1 MKYEGELAAGNIK
14 AVYNNYLVDVEMPD
28 GKIEAAFCGA
38 VETAEICREGTLVL
52 LQVNAPD
59 RIVKYNV
66 HFVKTQDGWIM
77 VNPKYNRR
85 LFVEALAAKKMPDFA
100 GCRNCRHLKPTE
112 AQGADFELTDA
123 KGEKSLVYVTSIY
136 HKKGRKAVFPHNI
149 DFFEARMLEEMRR
162 QAAKGIKTYVVLI
175 VPRDDCDNIK
185 FAWDINP
192 QAAAVVYD
200 AVQNGVKFV
209 GYGCKIEENGI
220 ELDKKMEIEY

>member
-1 MKYEGELAAGNIK
+1 MIYESELAAGKIK
-14 AVYNNYLVDVEMPD
+14 AVYNNFLVDVEMPNGD
-28 GKIEAAFCGA
+28 VEAAFCGA
-38 VETAEICREGTLVL
+38 VEAAEICKEGDLVL

-66 HFVKTQDGWIM
+66 HFVKTPSGWVM
-77 VNPKYNRR
+77 VNPKYNRK
-85 LFVEALAAKKMPDFA
+85 LFVEALAARKMPDFVD
-100 GCRNCRHLKPTE
+100 CRNCRHLKTDE

-136 HKKGRKAVFPHNI
+136 RKKGRTTLFPHSV

-162 QAAKGIKTYVVLI
+162 RAAEGIKAYVVLI
-175 VPRDDCDNIK
+175 VPRDDCDSIQ

-220 ELDKKMEIEY
+220 SLDKKMEIEY